1 MHDYIEAEHIGQS
14 HNMTCAGE
22 FPECPVYL
30 YNLFRSDEDS
40 NDIVDDEDEEDEN
53 DDVTDVHE
61 DSTGPHSKNKSHEV
75 LDHSNQDHLD
85 GHILVEN
92 ERPYTIM
99 NTNEH

>member
-1 MHDYIEAEHIGQS
+1 
-14 HNMTCAGE
+14 MTCAGE
-22 FPECPVYL
+22 FPECPVSL

-53 DDVTDVHE
+53 DDVTNVHE

-75 LDHSNQDHLD
+75 LDHSNRDHLD
-85 GHILVEN
+85 GQILVEN